1 MSASRPQ
8 FLLATLMALLA
19 ARGLSPETLDPW
31 RSWISFKQFAREV
44 AEVPD
49 HGVSV
54 QITSVGRSD
63 AVRMY
68 FLRQVLSPEG
78 NRLEPVG
85 GVVCA
90 FTFQARRAPTSDWE
104 AWTFDSSTFERFV
117 DLVEQYPP
125 FGRLMN
131 EHPVATS
138 VYWEDA

>member
-1 MSASRPQ
+1 VSASRPQ

-31 RSWISFKQFAREV
+31 RGWLSFKQFAREV

-54 QITSVGRSD
+54 QIAPVGRSD

-68 FLRQVLSPEG
+68 FLQQVLSPEG
-78 NRLEPVG
+78 NRLKPTG
-85 GVVCA
+85 GVVCE
-90 FTFQARRAPTSDWE
+90 FTFPARGTRTDEWE
-104 AWTFDSSTFERFV
+104 AWSFDSSTFERFV
-117 DLVEQYPP
+117 DLVEQHPA
-125 FGRLMN
+125 FARLMN
-131 EHPVATS
+131 ERPVATS